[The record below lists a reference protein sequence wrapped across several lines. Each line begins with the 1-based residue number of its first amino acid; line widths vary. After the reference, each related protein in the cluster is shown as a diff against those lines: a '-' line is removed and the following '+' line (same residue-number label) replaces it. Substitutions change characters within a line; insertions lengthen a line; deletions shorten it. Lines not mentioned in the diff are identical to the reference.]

1 MHDNYFLIALDDFL
15 TISLNYKA
23 DRMLRQVCQLRFGP
37 FINTELTLPFS
48 EIDTQKVLIT
58 FLLHSHFPPI

>member
-1 MHDNYFLIALDDFL
+1 MHDNYFLIAPDDFL

-23 DRMLRQVCQLRFGP
+23 DRMLRQVCQLRIGP

-48 EIDTQKVLIT
+48 EIDT
-58 FLLHSHFPPI
+58 